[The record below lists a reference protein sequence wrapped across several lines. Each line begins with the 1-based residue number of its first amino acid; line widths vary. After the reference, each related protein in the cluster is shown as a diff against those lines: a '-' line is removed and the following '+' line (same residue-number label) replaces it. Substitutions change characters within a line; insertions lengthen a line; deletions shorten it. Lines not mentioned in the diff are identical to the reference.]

1 MTRKSFLSNL
11 LKLRCTIPMIL
22 LAFAADFCK
31 FVHCVDAFKSDVK
44 RLPDLFLLEVELQ
57 LPNLRQS

>member
-1 MTRKSFLSNL
+1 
-11 LKLRCTIPMIL
+11 MIL